1 MTTDTDKKHL
11 SHKTRSSDAS
21 TFDEICMVCGVTDTA
36 GQGWGELAKPCQDT
50 DAFNKDPTNMQDRI
64 LESEAKES
72 LEKQSLTDADIYALA
87 RGCRV
92 MSKDGARDATKV
104 EIELAQQIESLSAE
118 LTELREYIEKIAKA
132 IGLDMRFWKEKGPVE
147 IAVCISD
154 LLKAAKENSAEL
166 TELRQ
171 AKESLDWLIKHNAEL
186 CWPLSVLSY
195 RIKLNDLDDVLIQT
209 LPPYLK
215 SRLEGKK

>member
-1 MTTDTDKKHL
+1 MNRLSQKAKILAYMKSGKKI
-11 SHKTRSSDAS
+11 TPA
-21 TFDEICMVCGVTDTA
+21 I
-36 GQGWGELAKPCQDT
+36 
-50 DAFNKDPTNMQDRI
+50 
-64 LESEAKES
+64 
-72 LEKQSLTDADIYALA
+72 
-87 RGCRV
+87 
-92 MSKDGARDATKV
+92 
-104 EIELAQQIESLSAE
+104 AQCLRSLSDE
-118 LTELREYIEKIAKA
+118 LTELREYIEKIAEA